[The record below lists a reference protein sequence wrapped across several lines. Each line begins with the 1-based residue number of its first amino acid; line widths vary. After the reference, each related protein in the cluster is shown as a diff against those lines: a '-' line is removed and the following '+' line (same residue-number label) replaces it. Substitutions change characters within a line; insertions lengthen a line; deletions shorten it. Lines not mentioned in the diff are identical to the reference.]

1 MNFDILPWS
10 HDTQHSYFCTFV
22 FLYFGNKCFWMKGR
36 SWQTLETW
44 QPPFLT
50 DMRKD
55 LLARSAPPPPHMHI
69 IKLLSLFFERK
80 NMTAMETV
88 QIFGNIVI
96 TKNYFKIFIAF
107 SNFYLIFIKTL
118 TKAAFDQFGT
128 N

>member
-10 HDTQHSYFCTFV
+10 HDTQHSYFCLFV

-69 IKLLSLFFERK
+69 IKLLSLFLEK
-80 NMTAMETV
+80 KYDSH
-88 QIFGNIVI
+88 GNSANIRQYCYNQ
-96 TKNYFKIFIAF
+96 KLFKIFIAF
-107 SNFYLIFIKTL
+107 FNFYLILMKTL